1 MYIYNILSSL
11 DLRLKHWN
19 EVKVQQ
25 MSVYYNEISKINSG
39 MMKTFKMKEIL
50 TKHTNFFMYL
60 KIFKITYKITGYIL
74 FKGK

>member
-39 MMKTFKMKEIL
+39 MMKTFKM
-50 TKHTNFFMYL
+50 
-60 KIFKITYKITGYIL
+60 
-74 FKGK
+74 